1 MGNYRIS
8 RQLASRGLLSDAWAG
23 LADDG
28 RAVTVLRRKDPWA
41 RAASFAEQFTPWQRG
56 WQSLRQAEGVVPL
69 FEVGLAEGAV
79 CVVQE
84 FVEGEPLRLALTSGA
99 TPPGKLPLSIMET
112 VAVVLQAARGLHAL
126 AQLSLVHGDVSASTL
141 LLGADGTARLEA
153 IGVAAAHGPDATLG
167 PARSELL
174 ALSPEEASG
183 ERAPTTDVFRLG
195 LLWLE
200 LLTGKPA
207 FGGSSYA
214 EVKARFEQFPGV
226 TPGHFSAFPQPV
238 ATLLA
243 MMLAKAPGARPAV
256 TDVVML
262 LEQVTAAVGVLDP
275 ASTLAHAFARLF
287 PTRALTRPQL
297 DGGAPLTVTPTG
309 DGTVKLARII
319 TKKVSADDVAAA
331 KALESKDAARQAARE
346 WSLKHARDDD
356 NPKDFALGATLIEL
370 QKLRVEQVEAALH
383 HAQSLG
389 ATLFDSLLA
398 LDTID
403 EDEVLPVAAGLLRQA
418 FLTGPQLLE
427 LKLGAAQAAL
437 LPRDAADDWQVFPI
451 KVEAGALVVATLDPA
466 RGDVLDALKQRA
478 KVRAVNGVRATART
492 IAEGFSRVYD
502 GKTSAPEWAGR
513 SVVGAQAQSQSFEL
527 DVPSEL
533 PPPSAPR
540 LSLSASGAL
549 EPEGAQTAGFP
560 SLTFSDGT
568 LGAQH
573 AAPSPYAQPAPV
585 AQHAAPS
592 PYAAPT
598 PFAQNAAFAPVAAAT
613 PYAPP
618 APVPPLR
625 PAPPVFE
632 LSGSLDVASRLFDAL
647 LSVMGDRGLEAS
659 AMIALV
665 RSVAKQGGATGGPL
679 DQVRLSVSAVVIAS
693 LLEGKRAFEIPSR
706 PAVAMCLGPHWK
718 DFEEFVRPLLDGD
731 ESLPSDPRG
740 VVLSLCFEIANSVGA
755 VPKGLGEATQAIDS
769 LRSRY
774 PLAALAALEIVLAS
788 H

>member
-8 RQLASRGLLSDAWAG
+8 KQLASRGLLSDAWAG

-69 FEVGLAEGAV
+69 VEVGLAEGAV

-141 LLGADGTARLEA
+141 ILGADGTARLEA
-153 IGVAAAHGPDATLG
+153 LGVAAAHGPDATLG

-297 DGGAPLTVTPTG
+297 DGGAALTVTPTG

-319 TKKVSADDVAAA
+319 TKKVSAEDVAAA

-370 QKLRVEQVEAALH
+370 QKLKVEQVEAALH

-403 EDEVLPVAAGLLRQA
+403 EDEVLPVSAGLLRQA

-513 SVVGAQAQSQSFEL
+513 SVVAAQAQSPSFEL

-549 EPEGAQTAGFP
+549 EPVVAPSAGFP
-560 SLTFSDGT
+560 SLTFSDGA
-568 LGAQH
+568 LGAPV
-573 AAPSPYAQPAPV
+573 AAPSSYAPL

-592 PYAAPT
+592 PYAAPASFAQHAAPT
-598 PFAQNAAFAPVAAAT
+598 PFTPHASPYAAPAPVAS
-613 PYAPP
+613 
-618 APVPPLR
+618 
-625 PAPPVFE
+625 PVFE

-740 VVLSLCFEIANSVGA
+740 VMLSLCFEIANSVGA
-755 VPKGLGEATQAIDS
+755 VPRGIGEAAQAIEA

>member
-8 RQLASRGLLSDAWAG
+8 KQLASRGLLSDAWAG

-41 RAASFAEQFTPWQRG
+41 RAASFAEQLTPWQRG
-56 WQSLRQAEGVVPL
+56 WQSLRQAEGLVPL
-69 FEVGLAEGAV
+69 VEVGLAEGAV

-141 LLGADGTARLEA
+141 ILGADGTARLEA
-153 IGVAAAHGPDATLG
+153 LGVAAAHGPDATLG

-256 TDVVML
+256 TDVVLL

-319 TKKVSADDVAAA
+319 TKKVTAEDVAAA
-331 KALESKDAARQAARE
+331 KALEGKDAARQAARE

-370 QKLRVEQVEAALH
+370 QKLKVEQVEAALH

-403 EDEVLPVAAGLLRQA
+403 EDEVLPVSAGLLRQA

-513 SVVGAQAQSQSFEL
+513 SVVAAQVQAQSFEL

-549 EPEGAQTAGFP
+549 EAEGAQTAAGFP

-568 LGAQH
+568 LGAPV
-573 AAPSPYAQPAPV
+573 AAPSSYAQF

-592 PYAAPT
+592 PFAAPT
-598 PFAQNAAFAPVAAAT
+598 PFTPHASPYAAHAPVAS
-613 PYAPP
+613 
-618 APVPPLR
+618 
-625 PAPPVFE
+625 PVFE
-632 LSGSLDVASRLFDAL
+632 LSGALDVASRLFDAL

-755 VPKGLGEATQAIDS
+755 VPRGIGEAAQAIEA